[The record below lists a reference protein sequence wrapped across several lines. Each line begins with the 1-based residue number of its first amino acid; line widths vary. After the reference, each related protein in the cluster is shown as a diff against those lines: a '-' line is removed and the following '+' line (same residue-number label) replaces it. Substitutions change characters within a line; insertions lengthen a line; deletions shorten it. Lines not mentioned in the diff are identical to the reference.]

1 MRKLWF
7 TLLTFILLSACFISR
22 VAYADNE
29 ASAFLGYHPYDELG
43 IQVMTRGN
51 AYNVKDVLADPTVR
65 IFILQ
70 IPFEQFDLTCC
81 PAIVDWVRQGHSF
94 WFYDSRYAPYF
105 GMKAYALS
113 GKQFKGRNEVG
124 ELGNYKYNG
133 RAAGV
138 LTMSKQDVMTG
149 VGQCTVFL
157 PLIGEDTYS
166 AVALGGDTLPLLQF
180 ASDSPALAAMRR
192 EGKGLIVFKPLLWP
206 ESLSGKR
213 FQYNLLDFSAG
224 FGVPGVGGEGRL
236 GELIGSEANYV
247 KTNFDAQS
255 VLSAQDGKISPAD
268 RKAVAQVKE
277 EAIDNNSPQ
286 GASENDNHVYA
297 KSIKDNVVSSKTIE
311 EAKQQSQTESKGA
324 NQKSLWN
331 DEGRWVEEYSQATRD
346 NKPIDTKI
354 ESKIL
359 AEEKANRQ
367 VKEKAPLVE
376 DDKLYDVVTLRNGD
390 IFVGRCHN
398 KEIVLETTS
407 ESLKTSPNDFKS
419 ILVSSDS
426 WSLDKCEMD
435 DGRRLSGYMLTNEFF
450 FSNENGDRTFKK
462 ENIKNIRFRVPA
474 SLIKR

>member
-29 ASAFLGYHPYDELG
+29 ASASLGYHPYDELG

-138 LTMSKQDVMTG
+138 LAMSKQDVMTG

-236 GELIGSEANYV
+236 GEFIGSEANYV